1 MQKTDMLAKT
11 TSYFKPL
18 EIPFNADEWIL
29 PDAWKLNEAAK
40 KANDENVPPKVGRKK
55 QNGGH
60 ARAEDSVAPL
70 EDVRRNVPA
79 AGATPASVA
88 SQQMELHDMLRDCV
102 KSGAVVETGGARS
115 PGRPPRSR
123 SPGRSPRTRSPGR
136 SPRSPRSPGRS
147 QERRRVRR
155 TLGMPRELKG
165 SC

>member
-29 PDAWKLNEAAK
+29 PDAWELNEAAK
-40 KANDENVPPKVGRKK
+40 KAKSANVPPRVEPKNR
-55 QNGGH
+55 NGGH

-70 EDVRRNVPA
+70 EDVLRNVPA

-88 SQQMELHDMLRDCV
+88 SQEMELLDMFSRYV
-102 KSGAVVETGGARS
+102 TSGAVVRASPPRSERSRS
-115 PGRPPRSR
+115 PPRSKRSRSPPRPQRSR
-123 SPGRSPRTRSPGR
+123 SPGG
-136 SPRSPRSPGRS
+136 S
-147 QERRRVRR
+147 QKRRKVGR
-155 TLGMPRELKG
+155 TLGKELEK